1 MRLGKRLD
9 SPVLERGLRFL
20 AAFQEIAAAR
30 QLAESK
36 AHMKFKNQF
45 RTTESAS
52 QPIHIDISDP
62 LNLIINWPLNF
73 SELQPPGSI
82 ETLRTVPLTIQMGS
96 RDFGERL
103 RTFQNIYPVLDKQH
117 PGLKSIDLRYKN
129 RVMLIP

>member
-1 MRLGKRLD
+1 MKVGTRLG

-20 AAFQEIAAAR
+20 STFQEVAAAQ

-36 AHMKFKNQF
+36 TLMKFENQF
-45 RTTESAS
+45 RTTDWVS
-52 QPIHIDISDP
+52 QPVHIDISDP

-73 SELQPPGSI
+73 SKLQPGSK
-82 ETLRTVPLTIQMGS
+82 EPLHTVPLTIQMGS
-96 RDFGERL
+96 RDFDERL
-103 RTFQNIYPVLDKQH
+103 RTFQNIFPVLDKQH

>member
-1 MRLGKRLD
+1 MRLGTRLD

-20 AAFQEIAAAR
+20 ATFQEMAAAQ

-36 AHMKFKNQF
+36 VHMKFKSQF
-45 RTTESAS
+45 RTTEWAS

-82 ETLRTVPLTIQMGS
+82 EPLRIVPLTIQIGS